1 MKKYILELTQEELDD
16 LDNFIH
22 DNSKSEDFY
31 DVGTFKNTAFSKIC
45 DLCEFALDESEKP
58 YVETEELL

>member
-1 MKKYILELTQEELDD
+1 MNKYKLELTQEELDS

-22 DNSKSEDFY
+22 EHSKPEDFY
-31 DVGTFKNTAFSKIC
+31 DVGTFRNNAFSKIC

-58 YVETEELL
+58 YTEENK